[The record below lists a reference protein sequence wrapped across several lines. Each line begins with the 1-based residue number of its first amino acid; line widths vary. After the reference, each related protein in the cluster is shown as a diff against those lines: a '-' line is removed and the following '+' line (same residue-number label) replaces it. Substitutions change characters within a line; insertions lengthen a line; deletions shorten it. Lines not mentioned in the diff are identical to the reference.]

1 MSRDASD
8 GNALYS
14 GSASYR
20 EVEKLLYGRGRG
32 LSIVSPY
39 LSRYY
44 VRKLAGIA
52 RRKRIRLITTA
63 QTAKEERE
71 LVRYLGRRGAS
82 IWLKAL
88 IALLLFGVLSA
99 LAGLELLAL
108 LAMQALAIDSM
119 LLVVSAARRKPRIEV
134 RFVRGV
140 FVHEKLYISERQAI
154 TGSANLTWSG
164 MHKNVEHLEI
174 TGNPDKIR
182 ALANHFQELWERAEA

>member
-88 IALLLFGVLSA
+88 IALLLFIALSA
-99 LAGLELLAL
+99 LVGFWFLAL
-108 LAMQALAIDSM
+108 MAMQALALDSM
-119 LLVVSAARRKPRIEV
+119 LLTISAARRKPNIEV

-140 FVHEKLYISERQAI
+140 FVHEKLYISEKQAI

-164 MHKNVEHLEI
+164 MHKNIEHLEI
-174 TGNPDKIR
+174 TRNPDRIR
-182 ALANHFQELWERAEA
+182 ALADHFQELWERAGA